1 MNILITFIFLI
12 LFVFMGVGSLNAD
25 IYTWTDGKGVKHY
38 SNVPP
43 EDATDAEVVFPEAEY
58 DESKD
63 QQRFEMEQDEWQ
75 KLVNEIEEEDQRE
88 QEEKKRQAEEA
99 ERNRP
104 PTEAELIAA
113 EKERL
118 EKKIAE
124 LEEKPLDYF
133 GSQRN
138 KIVRLGYYHYRLEA
152 LMQDPEK
159 YFKSP
164 EQFEGN
170 VKYSNDDP
178 TETGDPAD

>member
-1 MNILITFIFLI
+1 M
-12 LFVFMGVGSLNAD
+12 A
-25 IYTWTDGKGVKHY
+25 
-38 SNVPP
+38 P
-43 EDATDAEVVFPEAEY
+43 
-58 DESKD
+58 
-63 QQRFEMEQDEWQ
+63 Q
-75 KLVNEIEEEDQRE
+75 KRLPQGEEEDQRE

-104 PTEAELIAA
+104 PTEAELIAV

-152 LMQDPEK
+152 LMQDPEE

>member
-1 MNILITFIFLI
+1 MNILKTNMIVVLFIFL
-12 LFVFMGVGSLNAD
+12 GVGALNAD
-25 IYTWTDGKGVKHY
+25 IYTWTDNKGIKHY

-43 EDATDAEVVFPEAEY
+43 EGATNTEVVFPEVQY

-63 QQRFEMEQDEWQ
+63 QQRFEMEQEEWQ
-75 KLVNEIEEEDQRE
+75 KLINEIEEEDQRE

-104 PTEAELIAA
+104 PTQPELIAA

-118 EKKIAE
+118 EKKIAD
-124 LEEKPLDYF
+124 LEAKPLDYF

-152 LMQDPEK
+152 LLQDPEK
-159 YFKSP
+159 YFNSP
-164 EQFEGN
+164 EKFEGN
-170 VKYSNDDP
+170 VKYPNDDP
-178 TETGDPAD
+178 TESSGSEN